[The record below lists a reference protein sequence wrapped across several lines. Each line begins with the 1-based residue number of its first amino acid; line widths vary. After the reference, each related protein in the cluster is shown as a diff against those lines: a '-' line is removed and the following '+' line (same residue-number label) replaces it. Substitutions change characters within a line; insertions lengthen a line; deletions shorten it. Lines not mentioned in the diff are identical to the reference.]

1 MQSTI
6 ETRVVKVGDFVI
18 IKEEYILYK
27 GNPFEHVF
35 IDYPRVNSNN
45 LAVDTTFVHDYGCYL
60 SIGTIDMTMSLYLFL
75 DMYLHSGEY
84 HVGTVG
90 IDIRNYIFAVL
101 MR

>member
-1 MQSTI
+1 MSFDIGLDMTMSLYLFLDMYYRYEVTI
-6 ETRVVKVGDFVI
+6 GYQVEI
-18 IKEEYILYK
+18 ILSSS
-27 GNPFEHVF
+27 HV
-35 IDYPRVNSNN
+35 
-45 LAVDTTFVHDYGCYL
+45 L
-60 SIGTIDMTMSLYLFL
+60 DMTMSLYLFL

>member
-1 MQSTI
+1 MVPY
-6 ETRVVKVGDFVI
+6 VVLVTVHPLLNKVYDVSF
-18 IKEEYILYK
+18 
-27 GNPFEHVF
+27 
-35 IDYPRVNSNN
+35 D
-45 LAVDTTFVHDYGCYL
+45 
-60 SIGTIDMTMSLYLFL
+60 IGLDMTMSLYLFL

>member
-1 MQSTI
+1 MTHAWPLKKQNESIPWTPI
-6 ETRVVKVGDFVI
+6 E
-18 IKEEYILYK
+18 LYPK
-27 GNPFEHVF
+27 
-35 IDYPRVNSNN
+35 
-45 LAVDTTFVHDYGCYL
+45 LLYL
-60 SIGTIDMTMSLYLFL
+60 SFSIDMTMSLYLFL

>member
-1 MQSTI
+1 MNC
-6 ETRVVKVGDFVI
+6 RGLNV
-18 IKEEYILYK
+18 L
-27 GNPFEHVF
+27 
-35 IDYPRVNSNN
+35 
-45 LAVDTTFVHDYGCYL
+45 
-60 SIGTIDMTMSLYLFL
+60 DMTMSLYLFL

>member
-1 MQSTI
+1 MLVVVEILVKLSFEAAQVLI
-6 ETRVVKVGDFVI
+6 ESCRWVSYVPNPASVTYFTVV
-18 IKEEYILYK
+18 
-27 GNPFEHVF
+27 
-35 IDYPRVNSNN
+35 
-45 LAVDTTFVHDYGCYL
+45 
-60 SIGTIDMTMSLYLFL
+60 MTMSLYLFL

>member
-1 MQSTI
+1 M
-6 ETRVVKVGDFVI
+6 E
-18 IKEEYILYK
+18 ILAEK
-27 GNPFEHVF
+27 TT
-35 IDYPRVNSNN
+35 
-45 LAVDTTFVHDYGCYL
+45 LDTSF
-60 SIGTIDMTMSLYLFL
+60 SIDMTMSLYLFL

>member
-1 MQSTI
+1 MMIISLRLGTIRILFIAEPYMKDNSTLMY
-6 ETRVVKVGDFVI
+6 FH
-18 IKEEYILYK
+18 L
-27 GNPFEHVF
+27 FSASF
-35 IDYPRVNSNN
+35 S
-45 LAVDTTFVHDYGCYL
+45 
-60 SIGTIDMTMSLYLFL
+60 IDMTMSLYLFL

>member
-1 MQSTI
+1 MRYIRFLIT
-6 ETRVVKVGDFVI
+6 VGVSFCVI
-18 IKEEYILYK
+18 KATFELY
-27 GNPFEHVF
+27 F
-35 IDYPRVNSNN
+35 S
-45 LAVDTTFVHDYGCYL
+45 
-60 SIGTIDMTMSLYLFL
+60 IDMTMSLYLFL

>member
-1 MQSTI
+1 MGVVWSNSLPVYGSPYDNQQRIHGNQIKLQSY
-6 ETRVVKVGDFVI
+6 RYDV
-18 IKEEYILYK
+18 L
-27 GNPFEHVF
+27 
-35 IDYPRVNSNN
+35 
-45 LAVDTTFVHDYGCYL
+45 
-60 SIGTIDMTMSLYLFL
+60 DMTMSLYLFL

>member
-1 MQSTI
+1 MNLTPDVDKFIPYSTLEWMDRCQFNINEDHHQSY
-6 ETRVVKVGDFVI
+6 RPVV
-18 IKEEYILYK
+18 L
-27 GNPFEHVF
+27 
-35 IDYPRVNSNN
+35 
-45 LAVDTTFVHDYGCYL
+45 
-60 SIGTIDMTMSLYLFL
+60 DMTMSLYLFL

>member
-1 MQSTI
+1 MFNEI
-6 ETRVVKVGDFVI
+6 KI
-18 IKEEYILYK
+18 IIHWEQYK
-27 GNPFEHVF
+27 A
-35 IDYPRVNSNN
+35 YN
-45 LAVDTTFVHDYGCYL
+45 LH
-60 SIGTIDMTMSLYLFL
+60 IGLDMTMSLYLFL

>member
-1 MQSTI
+1 MISTYTPEMVYSVEGRI
-6 ETRVVKVGDFVI
+6 NLVFLLQPAWLPPLPSVDVTDS
-18 IKEEYILYK
+18 
-27 GNPFEHVF
+27 HV
-35 IDYPRVNSNN
+35 
-45 LAVDTTFVHDYGCYL
+45 TYL
-60 SIGTIDMTMSLYLFL
+60 VTSFSIDMTMSLYLFL

>member
-1 MQSTI
+1 MNNPV
-6 ETRVVKVGDFVI
+6 EI
-18 IKEEYILYK
+18 ILRSS
-27 GNPFEHVF
+27 HV
-35 IDYPRVNSNN
+35 
-45 LAVDTTFVHDYGCYL
+45 L
-60 SIGTIDMTMSLYLFL
+60 DMTMSLYLFL

>member
-1 MQSTI
+1 MPCFEYSILCSRHKTI
-6 ETRVVKVGDFVI
+6 NYRWVAIFTVTICSDEI
-18 IKEEYILYK
+18 IKFGLDRFIPFTRLVPTEIIVIL
-27 GNPFEHVF
+27 GSDV
-35 IDYPRVNSNN
+35 
-45 LAVDTTFVHDYGCYL
+45 L
-60 SIGTIDMTMSLYLFL
+60 DMTMSLYLFL

>member
-1 MQSTI
+1 MKAYSIT
-6 ETRVVKVGDFVI
+6 VMVKDYSGIQADSGFV
-18 IKEEYILYK
+18 
-27 GNPFEHVF
+27 
-35 IDYPRVNSNN
+35 
-45 LAVDTTFVHDYGCYL
+45 
-60 SIGTIDMTMSLYLFL
+60 TIDMTMSLYLFL

>member
-1 MQSTI
+1 MVAKLYNYDIYGTGM
-6 ETRVVKVGDFVI
+6 KLYFVD
-18 IKEEYILYK
+18 
-27 GNPFEHVF
+27 NPFTFTSFRGSHV
-35 IDYPRVNSNN
+35 
-45 LAVDTTFVHDYGCYL
+45 L
-60 SIGTIDMTMSLYLFL
+60 DMTMSLYLFL

>member
-1 MQSTI
+1 MVLPINVSATS
-6 ETRVVKVGDFVI
+6 F
-18 IKEEYILYK
+18 
-27 GNPFEHVF
+27 
-35 IDYPRVNSNN
+35 S
-45 LAVDTTFVHDYGCYL
+45 
-60 SIGTIDMTMSLYLFL
+60 IDMTMSLYLFL

>member
-1 MQSTI
+1 MI
-6 ETRVVKVGDFVI
+6 
-18 IKEEYILYK
+18 
-27 GNPFEHVF
+27 
-35 IDYPRVNSNN
+35 N
-45 LAVDTTFVHDYGCYL
+45 LAEIVNPCLQLVIFSLLTMDYDGNYY
-60 SIGTIDMTMSLYLFL
+60 GFRVDMTMSLYLFL

>member
-1 MQSTI
+1 MMKIVS
-6 ETRVVKVGDFVI
+6 VLLVKVIGV
-18 IKEEYILYK
+18 E
-27 GNPFEHVF
+27 GS
-35 IDYPRVNSNN
+35 IDDNCWST
-45 LAVDTTFVHDYGCYL
+45 VDRRLL
-60 SIGTIDMTMSLYLFL
+60 SIDTSFSIDMTMSLYLFL

>member
-1 MQSTI
+1 MYD
-6 ETRVVKVGDFVI
+6 VLLLFLVYNYVI
-18 IKEEYILYK
+18 LKQLQIFLINVL
-27 GNPFEHVF
+27 
-35 IDYPRVNSNN
+35 
-45 LAVDTTFVHDYGCYL
+45 
-60 SIGTIDMTMSLYLFL
+60 DMTMSLYLFL

>member
-1 MQSTI
+1 M
-6 ETRVVKVGDFVI
+6 
-18 IKEEYILYK
+18 K
-27 GNPFEHVF
+27 GLR
-35 IDYPRVNSNN
+35 PRV
-45 LAVDTTFVHDYGCYL
+45 
-60 SIGTIDMTMSLYLFL
+60 IGGSLGLIPFSRPVVLDMTMSLYLFL

>member
-1 MQSTI
+1 MPITMQVLDHRDSRNSSQYTFTGTSRII
-6 ETRVVKVGDFVI
+6 EVTAVVYLFLGTGGLL
-18 IKEEYILYK
+18 E
-27 GNPFEHVF
+27 
-35 IDYPRVNSNN
+35 NN
-45 LAVDTTFVHDYGCYL
+45 LDFTLTNIVSFDTSF
-60 SIGTIDMTMSLYLFL
+60 SIDMTMSLYLFL

>member
-1 MQSTI
+1 MVPRINRNNEVENTGYMLNELMKAKVNRLRLSVRSYINPTEQNKPPKVITI
-6 ETRVVKVGDFVI
+6 L
-18 IKEEYILYK
+18 ILT
-27 GNPFEHVF
+27 
-35 IDYPRVNSNN
+35 
-45 LAVDTTFVHDYGCYL
+45 LL
-60 SIGTIDMTMSLYLFL
+60 SIEIDMTMSLYLFL